1 MIQALQFFFLHT
13 LLGRTIVGYVLM
25 FIVPLALP
33 ALIIIL
39 VGVKGLRHLF
49 SYEPR
54 QSFVHR
60 LDPRLKVLYP
70 FIIGT
75 LSVLLDWKF
84 VFGLLL
90 FTIIPWLLLRTSQAR
105 MRVTLTMIITP
116 AIGLIWSQGLYYT
129 VGIAHPGA
137 MLFAF
142 PATLRWLGTPGL
154 SRTGLIYGSQEA
166 GRVMVSASA
175 SLILLLTTKPSEI
188 IWAFYKFRMPASV
201 GLAFTAALR
210 FLPQMIERMTVLLQ
224 VMQVRGY
231 DLTAPRWW
239 QVYAWPD
246 YVKRVFVCIPTVT
259 VPLLISSLR
268 STSVMAMVADARAYG
283 SQKKRTTLLEHV
295 TTSGDYIAICALAV
309 VAIIVLSIVF
319 LHIGNRLNGQ

>member
-1 MIQALQFFFLHT
+1 MQQILQFFLHS
-13 LLGRTIVGYVLM
+13 LLGKTIIGYIIM
-25 FIVPLALP
+25 FIIPLLLP
-33 ALIIIL
+33 TLIVTL
-39 VGVKGLRHLF
+39 VGVRGLRHLF

-54 QSFVHR
+54 QSFVHK
-60 LDPRLKVLYP
+60 LDPRLKILYP
-70 FIIGT
+70 VLIGT

-84 VFGLLL
+84 VFLLL
-90 FTIIPWLLLRTSQAR
+90 GVTIIPWLVLRTSQAR
-105 MRVTLTMIITP
+105 MRVTLTMILTP
-116 AIGLIWSQGLYYT
+116 AIGLIWSQGLFYT
-129 VGIAHPGA
+129 VGNTGVGAH

-142 PATLRWLGTPGL
+142 PPTLSWLGTPGL
-154 SRTGLIYGSQEA
+154 SSTGLLYGTQQA

-188 IWAFYKFRMPASV
+188 IWAFYKFRMPAAV

-231 DLTAPRWW
+231 DLTIPRWW
-239 QVYAWPD
+239 QIYAWPG
-246 YVKRVFVCIPTVT
+246 YIGRVFACIPAVT

-283 SQKKRTTLLEHV
+283 SHKARSMLHEHQTTK
-295 TTSGDYIAICALAV
+295 GDYLAIA
-309 VAIIVLSIVF
+309 VLSTLTIVVLLLVF
-319 LHIGNRLNGQ
+319 LHIGNRQG